1 MPSRKRRHPS
11 IAYLTR
17 VRMASRQW
25 TARYNNSFRDAFD
38 LPIKD
43 SLVYR
48 AWRLTDVHALGLP
61 RSPLSPVMLRL
72 VDVTAHETTEVECLT
87 FPTMLAAVRY
97 AEQWRREYLRYV
109 ASPGEAEALARG
121 TVTHNAD
128 GSTTYRNPEP
138 CNPVPEGNDVP
149 SHDCA

>member
-25 TARYNNSFRDAFD
+25 SVRYNNSTRDTFD
-38 LPIKD
+38 LPITD
-43 SLVYR
+43 GLVYR
-48 AWRLTDVHALGLP
+48 AWRVTDAAALGLP
-61 RSPLSPVMLRL
+61 RSPLSPVLMRL
-72 VDVTAHETTEVECLT
+72 VDVTAHETTEVEALT
-87 FPTMLAAVRY
+87 FPSMLAAVRY
-97 AEQWRREYLRYV
+97 AEQWRREYLRMM
-109 ASPGEAEALARG
+109 ADPAEAEAIVRG
-121 TVTHNAD
+121 TVTRHAD

-138 CNPVPEGNDVP
+138 CAPVPERNDVP